1 MIRSSIRALF
11 LAAALAAA
19 APAISAQVRIGAPIQ
34 AKAPKARMAKFRGE
48 VLHANRAQITVRS
61 RENERVV
68 RTFTLSPEVQDKMQ
82 KIIDRG
88 GYQYGDRVEIE
99 HAPGQDVALRI
110 KGRPSKPL

>member
-1 MIRSSIRALF
+1 MNRSNLRSAL
-11 LAAALAAA
+11 LAAALTAT
-19 APAISAQVRIGAPIQ
+19 PGVVCAQVQTGRTIHVKPR
-34 AKAPKARMAKFRGE
+34 KVRMEKFRGE
-48 VLHANRAQITVRS
+48 VLHANTAQITVRS

-68 RTFTLSPEVQDKMQ
+68 RTFTLSPEARDRMQ
-82 KIIDRG
+82 KTIDRG